1 MDVETLQFETRNKLF
16 KAYWLREAVVPGN
29 LLNDTIDAVDAFIG
43 RRPTVT
49 ATPLDDGTVEYTL
62 H

>member
-1 MDVETLQFETRNKLF
+1 MDVETYTFETHKKLF
-16 KAYWLREAVVPGN
+16 DTYWLRKVAVPDN
-29 LLNDTIDAVDAFIG
+29 LLNDTIDAVNAFIG